1 MRIRAKL
8 AAAAVLA
15 VAVLMLIPGIASA
28 HAERSVGPFDLG
40 DRILRTNRPMPAS
53 RTRCSSIFRKEAS
66 RSPTSATLSR

>member
-28 HAERSVGPFDLG
+28 HAERSVGPFDLEIG
-40 DRILRTNRPMPAS
+40 FGTNPRLRRRPEHRVP
-53 RTRCSSIFRKEAS
+53 
-66 RSPTSATLSR
+66 RSLEQGR